1 MEYGRGWRR
10 SPWWIGRPRLV
21 TKKNISNVIWRIYIL
36 NIYRGWSSFG
46 ETRRRS
52 PVESDPTIA
61 ITMNANSSA
70 VGSSARQSG
79 SLRGG
84 VGRGALLRVTL
95 FIYTRLNVSAALRSS
110 SVCCPE
116 EGDEDVWGARPRAR
130 HAQRAL

>member
-10 SPWWIGRPRLV
+10 SPWWIGRPR
-21 TKKNISNVIWRIYIL
+21 
-36 NIYRGWSSFG
+36 RGWSSFG